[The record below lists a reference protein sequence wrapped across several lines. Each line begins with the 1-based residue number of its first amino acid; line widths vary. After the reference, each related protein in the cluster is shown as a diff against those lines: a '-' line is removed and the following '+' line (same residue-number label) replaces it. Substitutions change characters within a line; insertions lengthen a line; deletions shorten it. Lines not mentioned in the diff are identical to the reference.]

1 MGLLDKVKNLFTEEI
16 EEELPIKKEVKHIE
30 IPNPRKEI
38 IKEETFEEPVVEVK
52 KEIIS
57 DSAALN
63 REEKFKFPVY
73 FDDKDFEDLPKKE
86 MPKKIEVKKEEPKVE
101 PYKAAKMVEE
111 KKNFKP
117 SPIIS
122 PVYGILDKNYKKDD
136 ISPKRE
142 RTVRH
147 YQKEDKLTVDDIR
160 KKAYGTL
167 EDELEDTLYGVE
179 PVVLMQE
186 EVKEPEIDIFKEL
199 ETQEKTRQ
207 TRSKNLLVEEKE
219 ETVDLTRELERQ
231 KQKIEEINEFI
242 KQNTVEKET
251 EEDIFEEAT
260 PLTEVKEEEK
270 TTPLTEENEDIFEE
284 ATTINEEEKSEDE
297 QLNNG
302 DLFNLIDSM
311 YEKREEE

>member
-38 IKEETFEEPVVEVK
+38 IKEELIEEPVVEVK

-86 MPKKIEVKKEEPKVE
+86 EPKKVEIKKEEPKVE
-101 PYKAAKMVEE
+101 PYKASKMVEE

-142 RTVRH
+142 RPVRH
-147 YQKEDKLTVDDIR
+147 YQKEEKLTVDDIR

-179 PVVLMQE
+179 PVVFTQE

-199 ETQEKTRQ
+199 ETQEQTRQ

-219 ETVDLTRELERQ
+219 EAVDLTRELERQ

-242 KQNTVEKET
+242 KQNTVEKEV

-260 PLTEVKEEEK
+260 PLAEETKVFSMPQVEEEKDIFDEVKEVEEIK
-270 TTPLTEENEDIFEE
+270 
-284 ATTINEEEKSEDE
+284 EEE
-297 QLNNG
+297 QLDNG

>member
-1 MGLLDKVKNLFTEEI
+1 MGLLDRVKNLFTEEI
-16 EEELPIKKEVKHIE
+16 IEEEPIKKEVKHIE

-38 IKEETFEEPVVEVK
+38 IKEEIEIEPTIEIK

-57 DSAALN
+57 DSTALN

-73 FDDKDFEDLPKKE
+73 FDEKDFEDLPKKE
-86 MPKKIEVKKEEPKVE
+86 EIKKEEPKKIEPKVE

-136 ISPKRE
+136 ISQRKEKKVRTYQRE
-142 RTVRH
+142 
-147 YQKEDKLTVDDIR
+147 EKLTVDDIR
-160 KKAYGTL
+160 KKAFGTL
-167 EDELEDTLYGVE
+167 EDDLESTLYGAE

-186 EVKEPEIDIFKEL
+186 EIKEPEIDIFKEL
-199 ETQEKTRQ
+199 ETQEKTRH

-219 ETVDLTRELERQ
+219 NTVDLNKELERQ

-242 KQNTVEKET
+242 KQNTVEKHH
-251 EEDIFEEAT
+251 EEDIFEEAK
-260 PLTEVKEEEK
+260 PLDEVKEEVVE
-270 TTPLTEENEDIFEE
+270 PIEEQIEEPTEEIVE
-284 ATTINEEEKSEDE
+284 
-297 QLNNG
+297 NG
-302 DLFNLIDSM
+302 DLFDLIDSM

>member
-30 IPNPRKEI
+30 IPNP
-38 IKEETFEEPVVEVK
+38 K
-52 KEIIS
+52 KEIMKEEKIEEEEKKEVIS
-57 DSAALN
+57 DSAVLN
-63 REEKFKFPVY
+63 REERFKFPVY

-86 MPKKIEVKKEEPKVE
+86 EVKKVEVKKEEPKVE

-136 ISPKRE
+136 ISPKRDKQ
-142 RTVRH
+142 VRR
-147 YQKEDKLTVDDIR
+147 YQKEEKLTVDDVR
-160 KKAYGTL
+160 KKAFGTL
-167 EDELEDTLYGVE
+167 EDDLEDTLYGVE
-179 PVVLMQE
+179 PVLLTQKE
-186 EVKEPEIDIFKEL
+186 EIEPEIDLFQELENSEAKRQSRSKDLLQEEADNTVDLSKEL
-199 ETQEKTRQ
+199 EK
-207 TRSKNLLVEEKE
+207 
-219 ETVDLTRELERQ
+219 Q

-242 KQNTVEKET
+242 KQNTTVKEK
-251 EEDIFEEAT
+251 EEDIFCDTKPLVEEEEEIK
-260 PLTEVKEEEK
+260 EVEEEK
-270 TTPLTEENEDIFEE
+270 QESLE
-284 ATTINEEEKSEDE
+284 
-297 QLNNG
+297 NG

>member
-1 MGLLDKVKNLFTEEI
+1 MGLLDKVKNLFTEEV

-38 IKEETFEEPVVEVK
+38 MKEEKIEEVEEK

-57 DSAALN
+57 DSAVLN
-63 REEKFKFPVY
+63 REERFKFPVY

-86 MPKKIEVKKEEPKVE
+86 EVKKVEIKKEEPKVE

-142 RTVRH
+142 KQVRH
-147 YQKEDKLTVDDIR
+147 YQREEKLTVDDVR
-160 KKAYGTL
+160 KKAFGTL
-167 EDELEDTLYGVE
+167 EDDLEDTLYGVE
-179 PVVLMQE
+179 PVVLTQKE
-186 EVKEPEIDIFKEL
+186 EIEPEIDLFKEL
-199 ETQEKTRQ
+199 ENSETKRQ
-207 TRSKNLLVEEKE
+207 SRSKDLLKE
-219 ETVDLTRELERQ
+219 EVEDTVDLSKELEKQ
-231 KQKIEEINEFI
+231 KQKIEEINAFI
-242 KQNTVEKET
+242 KQNTTVKEK
-251 EEDIFEEAT
+251 EEDIFEDAKPFVE
-260 PLTEVKEEEK
+260 EKEEIKEV
-270 TTPLTEENEDIFEE
+270 
-284 ATTINEEEKSEDE
+284 EEEPKQESLE
-297 QLNNG
+297 NG

>member
-1 MGLLDKVKNLFTEEI
+1 MGLLDRVKNLFTEEI

-38 IKEETFEEPVVEVK
+38 IKEELKEEPIIDIK
-52 KEIIS
+52 KEVIS
-57 DSAALN
+57 DSVALN

-73 FDDKDFEDLPKKE
+73 FDDKDFEDLPRKEEIKKT
-86 MPKKIEVKKEEPKVE
+86 EVKIEEPKVE

-111 KKNFKP
+111 KRNFKP

-136 ISPKRE
+136 ISQKRE
-142 RTVRH
+142 KKVRS
-147 YQKEDKLTVDDIR
+147 YQREEKLTVDDIR

-179 PVVLMQE
+179 PIVLMKE
-186 EVKEPEIDIFKEL
+186 ESPKPEIDIFKEL
-199 ETQEKTRQ
+199 ETQEKTRR
-207 TRSKNLLVEEKE
+207 TRSKDLLVEEKE
-219 ETVDLTRELERQ
+219 ETVDLSKELERQ

-242 KQNTVEKET
+242 KQNTVEKHH
-251 EEDIFEEAT
+251 EEDIFEEAK
-260 PLTEVKEEEK
+260 PLEEIK
-270 TTPLTEENEDIFEE
+270 EDIFEQKDD
-284 ATTINEEEKSEDE
+284 IPEEKIE
-297 QLNNG
+297 NG